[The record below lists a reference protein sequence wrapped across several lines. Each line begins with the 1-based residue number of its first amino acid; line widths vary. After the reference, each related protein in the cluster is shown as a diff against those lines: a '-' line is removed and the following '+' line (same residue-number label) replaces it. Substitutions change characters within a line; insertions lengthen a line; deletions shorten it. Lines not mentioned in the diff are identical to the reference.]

1 MKILNFLCKIA
12 ATNGTTYIKNGPIE
26 ILSGM
31 FCLSIKKA
39 HIHFQEAIIF
49 NARFHFFAF

>member
-1 MKILNFLCKIA
+1 MLSFLCKIA
-12 ATNGTTYIKNGPIE
+12 ATNGATYIKNEQTE
-26 ILSGM
+26 IWSGM